1 MRLAEV
7 QADTRTLFCV
17 RQHRKERIILKF
29 NNNEEFVAKQGWL
42 QMYANTLID
51 NSEKLKLTDTLN
63 EIILMPEINEIC
75 IATGYW
81 DLKGTSLITNSLL
94 KFLSRNNTK
103 LRLLIG
109 KDPNVFRKDL
119 TSEAYRE
126 AKRYPQD
133 YLKIDLQNVEMN
145 NESYQKAAKM
155 LMDYCSGNNPKI
167 EVHIF
172 NLNENDENQ
181 FFHSKCYIFMSK
193 HGKTCGIIGS
203 SNFTKMGLEGNA
215 ELNFLDT
222 DASHITAEPKECSP
236 SKGHYFWFNEK
247 WVLSKDWTKEFIIE
261 IENSPVG
268 TAAKKN
274 SNLAKDSVTNPAL
287 SPYENYIKLLQDKF
301 GMITDSDFKA
311 ILTSYLPAEIKPLEY
326 QLNAVQQCY
335 SYMLAHGG
343 FVLGDVVGLGKTI
356 VGILVI
362 KYFIEV
368 AASLKK
374 SDKVLIIVPP
384 AIKSSWLDTVKKFDK
399 DRTDK
404 IEEHIDFLTTGSLN
418 YLTQDFSEEEIIDA
432 EDCDDSGEEFELLSD
447 DKTAAVNNKNQNLKI
462 ISDTEIYGLIVI
474 DESHKFRNNTTE
486 MYTAFTEYLE
496 TVNAK
501 TGYYPFIGLLSAT
514 MQNNTP
520 RDIQNQIYLFEHEPK
535 NSSFEK
541 VEGRN
546 LEAFFAKINNKYS
559 ELIHSKKTVAGIEQ
573 SSFHSDEKT
582 KQELIALSK
591 EVREKVL
598 SDILVRRTRTDI
610 KKHYGDDLKFPV
622 LHGPE
627 NLIYKMDKELSLL
640 FFDTMNIIA
649 PEIQENLFETGGLGY
664 YRYRATMFLDDKY
677 DKVYSGRNMTAKR
690 TSNQLARIMQ
700 ILLVKRLE
708 SSFEA
713 FKESLRN
720 LQQYTQNMI
729 TMWENDTVF
738 ICPQIDINE
747 ELNIKEKQA
756 NNPGKNVT
764 LETCFNDIRKKI
776 EKLNKEGRNEKK
788 QNAEYSRKDFKTIG
802 DGKTYID
809 FLKSDMTKINDLV
822 DRWNKNDYDPKLDRF
837 KSALEESSGFFCKE
851 RNTPHKLVIFSEA
864 IATVKSLRRAVENIT
879 GKAPL
884 VITSENRNKME
895 NIIKENFDANYE
907 KEKQKNDYDVII
919 TTEVLAEGINL
930 HRANTILN
938 YDTPWNST
946 RLIQRIGRVNRIGSE
961 NEHIYVYNFYPSAQ
975 GDGQINLVQNAY
987 TKLQAFHTMFGEDA
1001 KIFSQE
1007 EELSEGSF
1015 EAIIDG
1021 EESPQEKYIAELKQF
1036 RDNNEERYNFI
1047 LHLEKAEEKC
1057 IKPVKQDTA
1066 GNSYFAIKTEG
1077 KYGCVYVKVSPN
1089 LQGQIIDYMDMF
1101 DSCKCE
1107 TDDGFEEFPKPDD
1120 WETKRKA
1127 ALDTYHIYENKLSK
1141 PKNMNRNIIDIIAK
1155 ANKWTSGKKLD
1166 NKSIHLI
1173 GTAIKSIKAG
1183 NLSLAKRLDK
1193 LLNEL
1198 EDTQRLF
1205 SVTDEEITN
1214 MIERELGTI
1223 ASVNNK
1229 KNGEAYVFAGFY
1241 Q

>member
-1 MRLAEV
+1 MF
-7 QADTRTLFCV
+7 T
-17 RQHRKERIILKF
+17 
-29 NNNEEFVAKQGWL
+29 
-42 QMYANTLID
+42 NTFID
-51 NSEKLKLTDTLN
+51 NSEKLKLADTLN
-63 EIILMPEINEIC
+63 EIISMPEINEIC

-81 DLKGTSLITNSLL
+81 DLKGTALITDSLL
-94 KFLSRNNTK
+94 KFLRRNNTK

-126 AKRYPQD
+126 AKQYPRD
-133 YLKIDLQNVEMN
+133 YLKIDLQNIEMN
-145 NESYQKAAKM
+145 NESYQKAVKM
-155 LMDYCSGNNPKI
+155 LIEYCCSSNPKI

-172 NLNENDENQ
+172 ALNENDKNQ
-181 FFHSKCYIFMSK
+181 FFHSKCYIFMSE

-222 DASHITAEPKECSP
+222 DMSHITAKPDEFNP

-247 WVLSKDWTKEFIIE
+247 WALSKDWTKEFIIE
-261 IENSPVG
+261 LENSPIG
-268 TAAKKN
+268 MAAKKKL
-274 SNLAKDSVTNPAL
+274 NLDNISATNPIL
-287 SPYENYIKLLQDKF
+287 SPYENYIKILLDKF
-301 GMITDSDFKA
+301 GMITDSNFKA

-335 SYMLAHGG
+335 AYMLAHGG

-399 DRTDK
+399 NRTDK

-418 YLTQDFSEEEIIDA
+418 YLTQDFSEEEIIDT
-432 EDCDDSGEEFELLSD
+432 EDYGNSEEEFDLSVE
-447 DKTAAVNNKNQNLKI
+447 DKTEV
-462 ISDTEIYGLIVI
+462 EYGLIVI

-486 MYTAFTEYLE
+486 MYTALTEYLE

-546 LEAFFAKINNKYS
+546 LDAFFTKINKKYS

-582 KQELIALSK
+582 KKELISLSK

-598 SDILVRRTRTDI
+598 NDILVRRTRTDI
-610 KKHYGDDLKFPV
+610 KKYYGDDLKFPI

-664 YRYRATMFLDDKY
+664 YRYRATMFLDSKY
-677 DKVYSGRNMTAKR
+677 EKVYSGRNMTAKR

-738 ICPQIDINE
+738 ICPQIDINK

-756 NNPGKNVT
+756 NNPGKSVT
-764 LETCFNDIRKKI
+764 LETCFSDIREKI
-776 EKLNKEGRNEKK
+776 EKLNKEGRNEKR
-788 QNAEYSRKDFKTIG
+788 QNAEYTRRDFKIIDG
-802 DGKTYID
+802 GKTYID
-809 FLKSDMTKINDLV
+809 FLKSDMAKINDLV

-851 RNTPHKLVIFSEA
+851 RNMPHKLVIFSEA

-884 VITSENRNKME
+884 VITSSNRDEME
-895 NIIKENFDANYE
+895 NVIKENFDANYE

-1021 EESPQEKYIAELKQF
+1021 EESPQEKYIAELKEF

-1047 LHLEKAEEKC
+1047 SHLEKAEELY
-1057 IKPVKQDTA
+1057 IKSAVRQDIT
-1066 GNSYFAIKTEG
+1066 GNSYFAIKTKG
-1077 KYGCVYVKVSPN
+1077 KYGCVYVKVSSN
-1089 LQGQIIDYMDMF
+1089 LQGQVIDYINMF

-1107 TDDGFEEFPKPDD
+1107 ADVDFEESLKSDD
-1120 WETKRKA
+1120 WATKRQI
-1127 ALDTYHIYENKLSK
+1127 ALDIYHMYENKLSK
-1141 PKNMNRNIIDIIAK
+1141 PKNLKSNVSDVIAK
-1155 ANKWTSGKKLD
+1155 ANKWISGKKID
-1166 NKSIHLI
+1166 NKSKSLI
-1173 GTAIKSIKAG
+1173 GIAIKSIKAG
-1183 NLSLAKRLDK
+1183 NLTLAKRLEK
-1193 LLNEL
+1193 VLNEL
-1198 EDTQRLF
+1198 EDTQNRLIP
-1205 SVTDEEITN
+1205 VTADDITYI
-1214 MIERELGTI
+1214 IEQELGAI
-1223 ASVNNK
+1223 ADSNNK
-1229 KNGEAYVFAGFY
+1229 KNGEPYIFAGFY
-1241 Q
+1241 H